1 MLSVSL
7 VFGFPFSVSFSLRPC
22 FRSLFFSVFS
32 LCFPAV
38 FVFSPFRAVFCPVL
52 VSQFA
57 FVFDAFS
64 FLLLC
69 PFRGVWLVVFVV
81 WCLGFLGW
89 NFSSIF
95 FFVWRFLVLF
105 VLCLM
110 FRVVRPV
117 PLGLFVFWDFHV
129 VWCFAGSVARL
140 VSLIVWCFAFDAPHP
155 LFCVFGVLCLVLF
168 IVL

>member
-95 FFVWRFLVLF
+95 FFRLAF
-105 VLCLM
+105 
-110 FRVVRPV
+110 
-117 PLGLFVFWDFHV
+117 LGLVCFVFDVPCCASGASWFV
-129 VWCFAGSVARL
+129 CVLGFSCGL
-140 VSLIVWCFAFDAPHP
+140 V
-155 LFCVFGVLCLVLF
+155 FCG
-168 IVL
+168 